1 MLLIRRFRSMRSNDP
16 QRGSALLAVI
26 GVMAVAAIIAV
37 VIVSMSMHSIGY
49 TTSTRATVQA
59 RAAAEAGIDAAAAN
73 IAGSVCQSSYSS
85 ATTPAYSVAVSYST
99 SVTTPLSGG
108 WTSGCPTSVAAKWLK
123 LVSTGTAADPGLVGN
138 SSGDTRS
145 VEAIYPYTP
154 TPPTNGVPVS
164 GAALYSSNI
173 FDSTLTN
180 FTVSPANPQPYVEV
194 LNGDIKCTTPTT
206 IYANIILAGGDVTTN
221 SNCTI
226 SGDLYASGTVTVSG
240 DVTGNVYSTGAT
252 GPQISGKV
260 YGSVYSANG
269 ASISGTVL
277 GNIVSGPGT
286 APVTGN
292 GTVGGTVTAAGSVSN
307 KLTIKGA
314 PALQNQSGI
323 VTPVIPNVPKW
334 SDYTYSTYAVD
345 GVKWTTAAG
354 TAFADVTLTA
364 TMCAGLASTVAA
376 LTVPSIVDTR
386 ACGASTTV
394 PSLTLQTDVV
404 IIGNGLQIVNSPHA
418 VDIKSNNSQ
427 ERRLWLVVPDAV
439 GGNSIP
445 DCPAGS
451 GGVTI
456 GNNTDIH
463 AVAEGN
469 PVAAM
474 LYSPCPISNQG
485 FAWNGQLYVA
495 SINSNSDAVLTPN
508 PLGLPGQ
515 NLDDPNNPPPGFPG
529 TGSLGDRS
537 GMRDLAGG

>member
-1 MLLIRRFRSMRSNDP
+1 VN
-16 QRGSALLAVI
+16 
-26 GVMAVAAIIAV
+26 
-37 VIVSMSMHSIGY
+37 
-49 TTSTRATVQA
+49 
-59 RAAAEAGIDAAAAN
+59 
-73 IAGSVCQSSYSS
+73 
-85 ATTPAYSVAVSYST
+85 VSYST

-108 WTSGCPTSVAAKWLK
+108 WTSGCPTSAAAKWLK
-123 LVSTGTAADPGLVGN
+123 LVSKGVAADPGLVGN

-154 TPPTNGVPVS
+154 TPPTSGVPVS

-180 FTVSPANPQPYVEV
+180 FTVSPASPQPYVEV
-194 LNGDIKCTTPTT
+194 LNGDISCSTPTT
-206 IYANIILAGGDVTTN
+206 IYANIILAGGSVSTKA
-221 SNCTI
+221 NCTI
-226 SGDLYASGTVTVSG
+226 SGDLYASGSVAVKG

-269 ASISGTVL
+269 ATISGTVL
-277 GNIVSGPGT
+277 GNVVSGPGT
-286 APVTGN
+286 APVNGG

-307 KLTIKGA
+307 LTIKGA
-314 PALQNQSGI
+314 AALQNQSGI

-345 GVKWTTAAG
+345 GVKWTMADG
-354 TAFADVTLTA
+354 TVFANVTMA
-364 TMCAGLASTVAA
+364 TCSNVATVVAA

-386 ACGASTTV
+386 VCGGSTTI
-394 PSLTLQTDVV
+394 PNLTLKTDVV
-404 IIGNGLQIVNSPHA
+404 IIGNGLQIVNPPQ
-418 VDIKSNNSQ
+418 VDIKSNNTQ
-427 ERRLWLVVPDAV
+427 QRRLWLIVPDAI
-439 GGNSIP
+439 GGNNIP

-456 GNNTDIH
+456 GNKTDVH
-463 AVAEGN
+463 SPTEGN

-474 LYSPCPISNQG
+474 LYSPCPITNQG

-495 SINSNSDAVLTPN
+495 SINSNSNAVLTPN

-515 NLDDPNNPPPGFPG
+515 NLDDPSNPPPGFPG
-529 TGSLGDRS
+529 TGTLGDRS